1 MPAGNESPDIHGHS
15 SGPVAG
21 SGIPEQRGRGDY
33 DPDITRTTRHHAGE
47 SVQNSRNWPGL
58 ILIAIGLV
66 ALAGTLTAA
75 AYSFPGWAIAA
86 GVIAVLCLGFGIG
99 AVTAEHRR
107 VKSREGLR
115 LSDQQG
121 H

>member
-1 MPAGNESPDIHGHS
+1 M
-15 SGPVAG
+15 
-21 SGIPEQRGRGDY
+21 PEQRGRGDY